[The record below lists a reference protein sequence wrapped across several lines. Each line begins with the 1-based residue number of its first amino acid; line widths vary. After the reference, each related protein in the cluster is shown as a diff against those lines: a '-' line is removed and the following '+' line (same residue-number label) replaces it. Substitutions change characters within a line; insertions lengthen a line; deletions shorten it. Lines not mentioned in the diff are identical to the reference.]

1 MLYPIKF
8 RPRVKERI
16 WGGHAIA
23 AMKAGSG
30 ARLSP
35 DKLYGESWE
44 LSSVSGDV
52 SVVANGF
59 LKGNDLNEIVEV
71 YMGDLV
77 GEKIFE
83 RYGIGFPLLVK
94 YLDCNDVLS
103 VQVHPDDTLA
113 AERHD
118 SAGKTEMW
126 YVVDC
131 KPGAALYVGFK
142 NPEITR
148 EEYIEAVAKSTLP
161 ELLNRIEVSPGDI
174 FFIPAGVVHA
184 LGAGIEV
191 IEIQQT
197 SDITYRIYDWD
208 RVDASGRPRELHTAL
223 AVDAIDFSADARELH
238 KHYRSSGG
246 AGAAIAWLQGGDFET
261 VAHTLVNALATI
273 SGMICDGAKPSC
285 AAKIAAAVDAGI
297 LGYQMYK
304 AGQQF
309 WGGDGIVSKGV
320 ENTITNVGRLAREGM
335 RETDKEIIKLMLG

>member
-142 NPEITR
+142 NPELTR
-148 EEYIEAVAKSTLP
+148 EE
-161 ELLNRIEVSPGDI
+161 
-174 FFIPAGVVHA
+174 
-184 LGAGIEV
+184 
-191 IEIQQT
+191 
-197 SDITYRIYDWD
+197 
-208 RVDASGRPRELHTAL
+208 
-223 AVDAIDFSADARELH
+223 
-238 KHYRSSGG
+238 
-246 AGAAIAWLQGGDFET
+246 
-261 VAHTLVNALATI
+261 
-273 SGMICDGAKPSC
+273 
-285 AAKIAAAVDAGI
+285 
-297 LGYQMYK
+297 
-304 AGQQF
+304 
-309 WGGDGIVSKGV
+309 
-320 ENTITNVGRLAREGM
+320 
-335 RETDKEIIKLMLG
+335 

>member
-246 AGAAIAWLQGGDFET
+246 AGAAEVISCDYFNASVVEVASELERDRMGIDSFTVYVCIDGTAEITSEGGSERIARGEAVLIPAEADS
-261 VAHTLVNALATI
+261 V
-273 SGMICDGAKPSC
+273 
-285 AAKIAAAVDAGI
+285 KINGCC
-297 LGYQMYK
+297 
-304 AGQQF
+304 
-309 WGGDGIVSKGV
+309 
-320 ENTITNVGRLAREGM
+320 RLLEVYV
-335 RETDKEIIKLMLG
+335 K

>member
-238 KHYRSSGG
+238 KHYRSSG
-246 AGAAIAWLQGGDFET
+246 AAEVISCDYFNVSVVEVASELERDRMGIDSFTVYVCIDGTAEITSEGGSERIARGEAILIPAEADS
-261 VAHTLVNALATI
+261 V
-273 SGMICDGAKPSC
+273 
-285 AAKIAAAVDAGI
+285 KINGCC
-297 LGYQMYK
+297 
-304 AGQQF
+304 
-309 WGGDGIVSKGV
+309 
-320 ENTITNVGRLAREGM
+320 RLLEVYV
-335 RETDKEIIKLMLG
+335 K